1 MNNILVV
8 LSSADNL
15 VLKNQQTVKS
25 GYYLNELATPAL
37 AFIQAGFDIV
47 VATPSGQK
55 AVVDEHSIDVGHFD
69 NDPNKLETAL
79 HLIETHPSIQSPI
92 SLAEAATK
100 TDDFAAV
107 FVPGGHVPITDL
119 MQDEN
124 LGKIL
129 RTFHQ
134 QNKVTALLCHGP
146 IALLAALPETQAYRR
161 ALVAGDKQAA
171 EVNGKHWPY
180 AHYRMT
186 IFSNAEE
193 KFAEQR
199 FNAELMFYVADA
211 LNGAGGHV
219 ENGPNFQ
226 PFVVQDKELITGQ
239 NPASDR
245 LLAKTVLEALKQQQV

>member
-15 VLKNQQTVKS
+15 VLKNQQAVKS

-37 AFIQAGFDIV
+37 AFIDAGYEIV

-55 AVVDEHSIDVGHFD
+55 AVVDEHSKDISHFD
-69 NDPNKLETAL
+69 NDRSQFEAAL
-79 HLIETHPSIQSPI
+79 RFIETHPSVQSPI
-92 SLAEAATK
+92 TLAEAATK

-129 RTFHQ
+129 TRFHQ
-134 QNKVTALLCHGP
+134 QGKVTALLCHGP
-146 IALLAALPETQAYRR
+146 IALLAALPETKAYRR
-161 ALVAGDKQAA
+161 ALVSGDKQAA

-180 AHYRMT
+180 ENYRMT

-199 FNAELMFYVADA
+199 FNAELAFYVADA

-245 LLAKTVLEALKQQQV
+245 LLAEKVLEALKRQQV